1 MGVDREKVVLETDL
15 PGALSRRSGKVRDI
29 YEYADG
35 LLMVATDRISAFDCI
50 LPTGIPGKGRVLT
63 GLSVFWF
70 ERTRHII
77 FNHLLSADVADFPAA
92 VQDEADML
100 RGRAM
105 WVRKA
110 QTVPIE
116 CVVRGYLA
124 GSGWKEYAATGKIGD
139 HDLPAGLGQADKLPQ
154 PIFTPSIM
162 AETGHDENIARAQA
176 AEIVGAELAE
186 ALEELAIE
194 VFTFAADYA
203 ATRGF
208 LLCDTKFEFGVA
220 DGELILIDEILT
232 PDSSRYWEAS
242 SWAPGK
248 QPEAFDKQYV
258 RDYLETLDWDKT
270 PPAPPLSA
278 EVVAETRRLYLSAY
292 ERVTGEAL
300 K

>member
-154 PIFTPSIM
+154 PIFTPSIK
-162 AETGHDENIARAQA
+162 AEKPPRSSGQNWPRRWRNWRLRSSPSRPTTRRR
-176 AEIVGAELAE
+176 VGSCC
-186 ALEELAIE
+186 
-194 VFTFAADYA
+194 
-203 ATRGF
+203 ATR
-208 LLCDTKFEFGVA
+208 
-220 DGELILIDEILT
+220 
-232 PDSSRYWEAS
+232 SSNSAWRTAS
-242 SWAPGK
+242 
-248 QPEAFDKQYV
+248 
-258 RDYLETLDWDKT
+258 
-270 PPAPPLSA
+270 
-278 EVVAETRRLYLSAY
+278 
-292 ERVTGEAL
+292 
-300 K
+300 